1 MATKQRK
8 WVYTMLL
15 NFRIKNFKSFK
26 DEAIFSLNPERIQD
40 IPYSI
45 LKETANN
52 KEYKGLSG
60 AVIYGPNAAGKTSII
75 NAMSCFKQIILRGN
89 INNVEDNRFDDYVS
103 QSMELIP
110 FFFDDES
117 HPVEFEIEFI
127 DNNTKYDYEL
137 IIDLGK
143 FGIEKYDRKI
153 ISEKL
158 MVKNY
163 DRCRSKQLI

>member
-60 AVIYGPNAAGKTSII
+60 AVIYGPGFRQKVDS
-75 NAMSCFKQIILRGN
+75 F
-89 INNVEDNRFDDYVS
+89 
-103 QSMELIP
+103 
-110 FFFDDES
+110 
-117 HPVEFEIEFI
+117 
-127 DNNTKYDYEL
+127 
-137 IIDLGK
+137 
-143 FGIEKYDRKI
+143 
-153 ISEKL
+153 
-158 MVKNY
+158 
-163 DRCRSKQLI
+163 